1 MKDRYG
7 RTIEY
12 MRVSVTDRCN
22 LRCIYCMPAE
32 GVPCVSHS
40 DILTFDEITRICRIA
55 STLGISRIKLTG
67 GEPLV
72 RRDLPDLLG
81 MIKDISGIEQVTL
94 TTNGILLKDKIN
106 ELISKG
112 LDSVN
117 ISIDTLDPARYA
129 DTVSYTHLTLPTTS
143 RV

>member
-22 LRCIYCMPAE
+22 LRCLYCMPAE

-81 MIKDISGIEQVTL
+81 MIKDISGNRT
-94 TTNGILLKDKIN
+94 GYFDDKWYI
-106 ELISKG
+106 IK
-112 LDSVN
+112 
-117 ISIDTLDPARYA
+117 R
-129 DTVSYTHLTLPTTS
+129 
-143 RV
+143 